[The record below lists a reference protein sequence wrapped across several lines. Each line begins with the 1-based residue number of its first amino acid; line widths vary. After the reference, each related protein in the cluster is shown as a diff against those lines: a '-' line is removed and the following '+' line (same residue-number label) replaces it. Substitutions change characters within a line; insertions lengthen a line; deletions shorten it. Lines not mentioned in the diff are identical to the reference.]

1 MESYHILSHRN
12 ASCRNGKEQNRTY
25 RVELNWFESEWI
37 GWYRAGSAHGNVET
51 DPSIA
56 VQQALTPL
64 SGFVGRT
71 LLVLFSY
78 IYIHH
83 QSPAPLPILLLLLLP
98 LHPCVCASGVMQI
111 DAESARFA
119 QEKEALSAESAETM
133 ARLEHAAEEIET
145 LKVGKHNVR
154 RSPALVFEWRL
165 FLWQYFSARVLFVC
179 MFVAKYIQ

>member
-78 IYIHH
+78 IYPPSI
-83 QSPAPLPILLLLLLP
+83 PRPPP
-98 LHPCVCASGVMQI
+98 HPTPPPPPPPPMRVRFRRDADRRGICEVCAR
-111 DAESARFA
+111 E
-119 QEKEALSAESAETM
+119 
-133 ARLEHAAEEIET
+133 
-145 LKVGKHNVR
+145 
-154 RSPALVFEWRL
+154 RSPFGGIGRNDGSTRACRGGD
-165 FLWQYFSARVLFVC
+165 RNP
-179 MFVAKYIQ
+179 